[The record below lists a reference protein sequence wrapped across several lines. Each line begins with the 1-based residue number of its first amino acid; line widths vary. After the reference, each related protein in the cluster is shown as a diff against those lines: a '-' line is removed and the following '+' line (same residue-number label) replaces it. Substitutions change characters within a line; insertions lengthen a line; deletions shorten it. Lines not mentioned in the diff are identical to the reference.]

1 MADQSEAS
9 DFVVHVDQLLKKIKY
24 VYLFATNQVWNPL
37 FEPLPRNRT
46 YEELERIAREVR
58 KDIIR
63 VTNAAGSGHPGGSLS
78 SADIL
83 TALYFRLL
91 KHDPKNP
98 KWDGRDI
105 FILSKGH
112 AAPGYYS
119 VLAEAGYFSKEELM
133 TLRKMGSRIQGHA
146 HTDVPGVEVSTG
158 SLGQGLSIANGFALS
173 YRLDGRSQRIVAL
186 LSDGENDEGQTWEAA
201 MFASF
206 RKLDNIT
213 IYVDRNGIQNDGF
226 TKDILDTSPLEEK
239 WRAFGWNVIVIDG
252 HSMKQIVEA
261 YEASLKVKGK
271 PTAIIASTVKGK
283 GVSFMENNVAFHGK
297 APNKEETI
305 KALAELDAGSGSK

>member
-1 MADQSEAS
+1 MVE
-9 DFVVHVDQLLKKIKY
+9 QLPKARSI
-24 VYLFATNQVWNPL
+24 
-37 FEPLPRNRT
+37 
-46 YEELERIAREVR
+46 EELERIAREVR

-63 VTNAAGSGHPGGSLS
+63 VTSAAGSGHPGGSLS

-91 KHDPKNP
+91 KNDPDNP
-98 KWDGRDI
+98 RWPGRDK

-112 AAPGYYS
+112 AAPCYYS
-119 VLAEAGYFSKEELM
+119 VLAEAGYFSKDELM
-133 TLRKMGSRIQGHA
+133 TLRKLGSRMQGHA

-158 SLGQGLSIANGFALS
+158 SLGQGLSIANGFSLAS
-173 YRLDGRSQRIVAL
+173 RLDGSDRRIVAL

-213 IYVDRNGIQNDGF
+213 VFVDRNGIQNDGF
-226 TKDILDTSPLEEK
+226 TRQILDTSPLEDK
-239 WRAFGWNVIVIDG
+239 WRAFGWHVIVIDG
-252 HSMKQIVEA
+252 HSMKEIVDA
-261 YEASLKVKGK
+261 YTESLSIKGK
-271 PTAIIASTVKGK
+271 PTAIIANTVKGK

-297 APNKEETI
+297 APNSEETVR
-305 KALAELDAGSGSK
+305 ALAELDGAGVGK

>member
-1 MADQSEAS
+1 M
-9 DFVVHVDQLLKKIKY
+9 
-24 VYLFATNQVWNPL
+24 
-37 FEPLPRNRT
+37 FEPLPKTRSPG
-46 YEELERIAREVR
+46 ELEKIAREVR
-58 KDIIR
+58 KDIVR
-63 VTNAAGSGHPGGSLS
+63 VTSAAGSGHPGGSLS

-91 KHDPKNP
+91 KHDPRRP
-98 KWDGRDI
+98 KWPDRDV

-133 TLRKMGSRIQGHA
+133 TLRKLGSRMQGHA

-158 SLGQGLSIANGFALS
+158 SLGQGLSIANGFAIA
-173 YRLDGRSQRIVAL
+173 YRLDNREQRIVAL

-206 RKLDNIT
+206 HGLDHIT
-213 IYVDRNGIQNDGF
+213 IFIDKNGIQNDGF
-226 TKDILDTSPLEEK
+226 TKDILDTNPLEDK
-239 WRAFGWNVIVIDG
+239 WRAFGWEVITIDG
-252 HSMKQIVEA
+252 HSMKQIIEA
-261 YEASLKVKGK
+261 YSASLGIKGR
-271 PTAIIASTVKGK
+271 PTAIIANTVKGK

-297 APNKEETI
+297 APNKEETAR
-305 KALAELDAGSGSK
+305 ALAELDPAGGSK

>member
-1 MADQSEAS
+1 M
-9 DFVVHVDQLLKKIKY
+9 I
-24 VYLFATNQVWNPL
+24 
-37 FEPLPRNRT
+37 EPIPKTRSV
-46 YEELERIAREVR
+46 EELEAIAREVR

-63 VTNAAGSGHPGGSLS
+63 ATSTAGSGHPGGSLS

-91 KHDPKNP
+91 KHNPREP

-112 AAPGYYS
+112 AAPAYYS
-119 VLAEAGYFSKEELM
+119 VLAEAGYFGREELM
-133 TLRKMGSRIQGHA
+133 TLRKLGSRMQGHA

-173 YRLDGRSQRIVAL
+173 YKLDGRRERIVAL

-213 IYVDRNGIQNDGF
+213 AFVDRNGIQNDGF
-226 TKDILDTSPLEEK
+226 SKDILDISPLDAK
-239 WRAFGWNVIVIDG
+239 WKAFGWHVIVIDG
-252 HSMKQIVEA
+252 HSMQQIVDAFE
-261 YEASLKVKGK
+261 ESLKTTGK
-271 PTAIIASTVKGK
+271 PTVIIAKTTKGK
-283 GVSFMENNVAFHGK
+283 GVSFMENNPGFHGK
-297 APNKEETI
+297 APNAEETK
-305 KALAELDAGSGSK
+305 KALEELGGGGA